1 MKLSEL
7 IQLREYLLKGFNLK
21 EVIETLD
28 KSISQLRTLKNLPI
42 DLEYNDFLDKSI
54 NHLESLKET
63 INKPESDV
71 PGLVARIDEQ
81 VSNLTRNYFA
91 RGYMI
96 NGHYATNGTD
106 VRHEREGR
114 LLQMRPETKEIVIG
128 RIKQYSDW
136 HYPALEIGPGDGIWT
151 EHLVGFDPLY
161 LVDQYQEFID
171 STKRKFP
178 QEYRNRLRGYTVGVS
193 EDDDTDISFLP
204 DNQFGFI
211 FSWNLFNYFPLEHV
225 KKYLTHCFR
234 ILRPGGTMMFS
245 YNNGQRYSCAKFVEE
260 GYMSYMPKNLLVS
273 LAANLGFNIT
283 ATFDE
288 EDTISWIEI
297 TKPGELKTI
306 KAHQV
311 LGEIKL
317 SQHS

>member
-7 IQLREYLLKGFNLK
+7 IRLREYLLKGFDIDQ
-21 EVIETLD
+21 VI
-28 KSISQLRTLKNLPI
+28 KSVDESIAKLQFIKNLPI
-42 DLEYNDFLDKSI
+42 SSEFREFADQSSA
-54 NHLESLKET
+54 HLEDLKSQ
-63 INKPESDV
+63 ILKPETEIPD
-71 PGLVARIDEQ
+71 LIKHIDEQ
-81 VSNLTRNYFA
+81 VGLLTRNYFA
-91 RGYMI
+91 RGYTI

-114 LLQMRPETKEIVIG
+114 LLHMRPETKEIVVG
-128 RIKQYSDW
+128 RITQYSDW

-161 LVDQYQEFID
+161 LVDQYNEFLE

-178 QEYRNRLRGYTVGVS
+178 AEYRNRLRCYTVGVT

-225 KKYLTHCFR
+225 RKYLTHCFR
-234 ILRPGGTMMFS
+234 VLRPGGTMMFS
-245 YNNGQRYSCAKFVEE
+245 YNNGERASCAEFVEE
-260 GYMSYMPKNLLVS
+260 GYMSYMPKSLLVS
-273 LAANLGFNIT
+273 LVANLGFDSIT
-283 ATFDE
+283 TFDE
-288 EDTISWIEI
+288 EDYISWIEI
-297 TKPGELKTI
+297 RKPGTLETN

-317 SQHS
+317 VRS